1 MLTKTFTILNP
12 SGFHARPTKLFVQ
25 KATTFTDCEVFLIKN
40 NTKKING
47 KSSLGI
53 LSLGIMHKDE
63 VTLEISGGQ
72 AERAMEELG
81 GILTAILE

>member
-1 MLTKTFTILNP
+1 MLSKTFTIVNP

-25 KATTFTDCEVFLIKN
+25 KATTFPDCEIFLIKN
-40 NTKKING
+40 QTKKMNG

-53 LSLGIMHKDE
+53 LSLGIAHNDE
-63 VTLEISGGQ
+63 ITLEVSGER
-72 AERAMEELG
+72 AEQAMEELG